1 MFLYI
6 NSFLYIYKLYNNIN
20 MVNLVLITSIV
31 NTPNKPLSY
40 TNTRSVFSRNERF
53 EQTKLTI
60 QSIKAKIPNHKIL
73 LVECSDFNEEEKLY
87 FEKECDYILNL
98 YNNKELHCNIFGL
111 SKALGEGTLTSQG
124 FRYLNENNISYT
136 NLFKISG
143 RYWLNDNFD
152 YNIFNNEMLIF
163 KKINDNNISTVLYKF
178 PHHIQEMLH
187 VFLKD
192 NYNNM
197 KKNFIGYETLFSNFL
212 KSIKYNNT
220 ILFDKLGVSGYVTVC
235 GSFYEA

>member
-1 MFLYI
+1 MA
-6 NSFLYIYKLYNNIN
+6 
-20 MVNLVLITSIV
+20 NLVLITSIV

-40 TNTRSVFSRNERF
+40 TNTRSVFSRKERF

-60 QSIKAKIPNHKIL
+60 QSIKAKIPNNKIL

-98 YNNKELHCNIFGL
+98 WDKKELQCTIFGL
-111 SKALGEGTLTSQG
+111 SKALGEGTLTIQA
-124 FRYLNENNISYT
+124 FLYINENNILYA

-178 PHHIQEMLH
+178 PPHIQECLH

-197 KKNFIGYETLFSNFL
+197 KNFIGYETLFSNFL

-220 ILFDKLGVSGYVTVC
+220 ILLDKLGVSGYVTVC

>member
-1 MFLYI
+1 MT
-6 NSFLYIYKLYNNIN
+6 
-20 MVNLVLITSIV
+20 NLVLITSIV

-60 QSIKAKIPNHKIL
+60 QSIKAKIPNNKIL
-73 LVECSDFNEEEKLY
+73 LVECSDFNEEEKIY

-98 YNNKELHCNIFGL
+98 WDKKELHCTIFGL
-111 SKALGEGTLTSQG
+111 SKALGEGTLTIQA
-124 FRYLNENNISYT
+124 LLCIKQKNICYN
-136 NLFKISG
+136 NLFKISA

-152 YNIFNNEMLIF
+152 YNIFNNEMLIL

-178 PHHIQEMLH
+178 PHYIQEFLQ
-187 VFLKD
+187 VFLED
-192 NYNNM
+192 NYYNM
-197 KKNFIGYETLFSNFL
+197 KNFISYETLFSNFL

>member
-1 MFLYI
+1 M
-6 NSFLYIYKLYNNIN
+6 NNLI
-20 MVNLVLITSIV
+20 LITSII

-40 TNTRSVFSRNERF
+40 TNTRSVFSRKERF

-60 QSIKAKIPNHKIL
+60 QSIKNKIPNNKIL

-98 YNNKELHCNIFGL
+98 WNNKELHSDIFGL
-111 SKALGEGTLTSQG
+111 SKALGEGTLTGQG
-124 FRYLNENNISYT
+124 FGYIKENNICYN
-136 NLFKISG
+136 NLIKISG
-143 RYWLNDNFD
+143 RYWLNDKFD
-152 YNIFNNEMLIF
+152 YDIFNNQSIIF
-163 KKINDNNISTVLYKF
+163 RKSDGQSTSTVLYKI
-178 PHHIQEMLH
+178 PNYIQDSLNT
-187 VFLKD
+187 FLKD
-192 NYNNM
+192 NYYNM
-197 KKNFIGYETLFSNFL
+197 KNCISYEELFSKFL

>member
-1 MFLYI
+1 
-6 NSFLYIYKLYNNIN
+6 

-60 QSIKAKIPNHKIL
+60 QSIKAKIPNNKIV
-73 LVECSDFNEEEKLY
+73 LVECSDFNEEEKIY

-98 YNNKELHCNIFGL
+98 WHKKELHKDIFGL

-124 FRYLNENNISYT
+124 FIYLNENNISYT

-143 RYWLNDNFD
+143 RYWLNDKFD
-152 YNIFNNEMLIF
+152 YNIFNNQSLIF
-163 KKINDNNISTVLYKF
+163 KKINDHNISVVLYKI
-178 PHHIQEMLH
+178 PNYIQEPLDT
-187 VFLKD
+187 FLKD
-192 NYNNM
+192 NYHNM
-197 KKNFIGYETLFSNFL
+197 KNCVGYEELTSLFL
-212 KSIKYNNT
+212 KSIEHKNL
-220 ILFDKLGVSGYVTVC
+220 ILFEKLGVSGFVSVC

>member
-1 MFLYI
+1 MD
-6 NSFLYIYKLYNNIN
+6 NII
-20 MVNLVLITSIV
+20 LITSIV

-98 YNNKELHCNIFGL
+98 WPKKELHIDIFGI
-111 SKALGEGTLTSQG
+111 SKALGEGTLISQS
-124 FRYLNENNISYT
+124 FRYIKENNICYN
-136 NLFKISG
+136 NLIKISG
-143 RYWLNDNFD
+143 RYWLNDKFD
-152 YNIFNNEMLIF
+152 YDIFNNQSLIF
-163 KKINDNNISTVLYKF
+163 RKPYGASVSVVLYKI
-178 PHHIQEMLH
+178 PNSIQEPLDT
-187 VFLKD
+187 FLKD
-192 NYNNM
+192 NYHNM
-197 KKNFIGYETLFSNFL
+197 KNCISYEELIFIFF
-212 KSIKYNNT
+212 KSIDQKN
-220 ILFDKLGVSGYVTVC
+220 IIFFEKLGVSGFVSVC